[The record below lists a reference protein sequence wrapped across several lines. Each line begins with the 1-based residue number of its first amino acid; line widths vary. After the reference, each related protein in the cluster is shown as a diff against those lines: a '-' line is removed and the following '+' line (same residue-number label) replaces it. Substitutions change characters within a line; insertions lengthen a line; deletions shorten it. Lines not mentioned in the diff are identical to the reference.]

1 MDNFYIF
8 NGFARLPLIIL
19 LAAFVNACGP
29 VKEAG
34 KTAPENPEQQ
44 AQLFIENGNY
54 AAAAEEYLRLA
65 KESKNPEQ
73 YILKATDAY
82 IKNNSSG
89 PAADTLQQLHDDRL
103 SSIQKFERNV
113 LSAQIALMNDDARQ
127 ALNEL
132 SVPVPPDAPDTLL
145 AGYYSAQAD
154 AFQSDQQPVNAF
166 RTRVKLGQY
175 LVTPGES
182 STNRQKIWNLL
193 TGLSLQEL
201 DRELEATPD
210 DLNVTGWLNLARI
223 SRTSIY
229 NPQDLQAAINTW
241 TQNYPGHPAQ
251 DEIVQKIL
259 EMAAR
264 VNIPPKQIALLLPF
278 NNQYREASRAIRD
291 GFLAA
296 WYESNGNKPAV
307 RIYNSDSR
315 DIVETYNTAVSDG
328 ADFIVGPLEK
338 DAITRLVAS
347 GDITVNTLALNRT
360 NQGNGEIPAH
370 NTAGNLSP
378 GPAPFLYQFGL
389 LPEDEA
395 YQAAEHAWF
404 NGYANALVITPDST
418 WGDRIFNAFSTHW
431 TELGGRIIEHVKIST
446 DTEDYATP
454 VKQLLNVDDSEER
467 VRQLV
472 ATLNRKIYSEPRHR
486 QDADLVFLASTP
498 VVARQ
503 LVPQLRFFRAD
514 DITTYSISSIYSGIS
529 NPAANSDIDN
539 VIFPDMPWILD
550 PESQYSPLQQTLNR
564 TRDQNES
571 PYRRLYAFG
580 IDAYELI
587 PELGRLTA
595 QNETYKGFTGNLKIT
610 DQGYINRTSVWAK
623 FVNGTPRLLQ

>member
-1 MDNFYIF
+1 MDKFYIF
-8 NGFARLPLIIL
+8 TRCARPLLFL
-19 LAAFVNACGP
+19 LLVSLLSACGP
-29 VKEAG
+29 VKEAD
-34 KTAPENPEQQ
+34 KTAPENLEQQ

-65 KESKNPEQ
+65 KENKNPEQ

-89 PAADTLQQLHDDRL
+89 LAADTLQQLHDDRL
-103 SSIQKFERNV
+103 SSIQKFERNI
-113 LSAQIALMNDDARQ
+113 LSAQIALMNNDAGQ
-127 ALNEL
+127 ALKEL
-132 SVPVPPDAPDTLL
+132 SVPVPPDAPNALL
-145 AGYYSAQAD
+145 AEYYSAQAD
-154 AFQSDQQPVNAF
+154 AFQSDQQAVNAF
-166 RTRVKLGQY
+166 RARVKLGQF

-182 STNRQKIWNLL
+182 SNNKQKIWNLL
-193 TGLSLQEL
+193 ASLSLQEL
-201 DRELEATPD
+201 DHELEATPD
-210 DLNVTGWLNLARI
+210 DLNVNGWLNLAKI
-223 SRTSIY
+223 SKTSIY
-229 NPQDLQAAINTW
+229 NQQDLQAAINTW
-241 TQNYPGHPAQ
+241 SENYPGHPAQ
-251 DEIVQKIL
+251 SEIVQKIL

-264 VNIPPKQIALLLPF
+264 INIPPKQIALLLPF
-278 NNQYREASRAIRD
+278 NNQYREVSRAIRD

-296 WYESNGNKPAV
+296 WYESNGDKPVV

-315 DIVETYNTAVSDG
+315 DIIETYNTAVSDG

-338 DAITRLVAS
+338 DAISSLAAS
-347 GDITVNTLALNRT
+347 GNITVNTLALNRI
-360 NQGNGEIPAH
+360 NQGNDEIAAH
-370 NTAGNLSP
+370 NTTGDLSP
-378 GPAPFLYQFGL
+378 GPVLYQFGL

-467 VRQLV
+467 TKQLV

-550 PESQYSPLQQTLNR
+550 PGSEYSPLQQTLNR
-564 TRDQNES
+564 DWDQNES

-595 QNETYKGFTGNLKIT
+595 QNETYKGFTGNLKIS
-610 DQGYINRTSVWAK
+610 DQGYISRTSVWAK
-623 FVNGTPRLLQ
+623 FVNGIPRLMQ